1 MIDERVIIMSL
12 KFIPSHTLLDIGELK
27 LMATLANFDMKM
39 FDYSTFIDVKS
50 KVTLT
55 LMHKKTKDKF
65 HINQISHFSIVRSL
79 QIAVEWF
86 YDNAKKD
93 MFVINEKGQLVFN
106 NDYNELIVTMSSTEN
121 EHIEIR
127 PIVNDTVLERGKE
140 GVIIFINRSES
151 YIILDR
157 QEFEALYF
165 TLLNFSFQT
174 ELAFLLDVDMI
185 AVKLKGE

>member
-1 MIDERVIIMSL
+1 MSL
-12 KFIPSHTLLDIGELK
+12 KFIPSHTLLDVGELK

-39 FDYSTFIDVKS
+39 FDYSTFIDVRS